1 MTNWPDPISL
11 MWMIIG
17 LAPIAAVI
25 LQCLKYGRT
34 RLVSLFTVGIGLLWL
49 SYHLTP
55 WLAIATDGWSGVLLQ
70 PEYIGEAVRFS
81 TLSMY
86 AYGVGYAL
94 RAWLGRSR
102 WKGSQRLS
110 ATSVCPAHPAPPTVF
125 QRRLSAHVPWNR
137 SVRSSHPARVGAWQL
152 PEIPLAPLVLVA
164 VAVVALQTFLV
175 GGIEELLWSSRGRGE
190 GQFDARETREQKL
203 RQAGTVLLGIGATG
217 GALLGAV
224 AAVSFVNRARY
235 LNAISC
241 FFVVAACN
249 VPAMSHF
256 SRGSGFVFI
265 FWSLVFLI
273 FSTKGKYLAAV
284 GLFSFG
290 IWFSWTG
297 FTQRGSFNPGLA
309 NFLVALGSASPT
321 EQAPSSVG
329 GSFDPGLNPLNAVD
343 AWTAAVW
350 AGLPLIPPSLGQRLA
365 IFAEVLQPLP
375 SEFAGLRTKVG
386 AELAEVFGTW
396 GSTGITTPALAELY
410 LLFGES
416 GVIALFFFG
425 LLARAADE
433 KLWLRASW
441 VWGLVYIA
449 IVFAFVM
456 QLHSGIR
463 AATRVL
469 LYVGAVALI
478 RIVLQV
484 VRRPTQRSGT
494 PIPGTGSSLDRPV
507 ATRHVR

>member
-1 MTNWPDPISL
+1 
-11 MWMIIG
+11 
-17 LAPIAAVI
+17 
-25 LQCLKYGRT
+25 
-34 RLVSLFTVGIGLLWL
+34 
-49 SYHLTP
+49 
-55 WLAIATDGWSGVLLQ
+55 
-70 PEYIGEAVRFS
+70 
-81 TLSMY
+81 
-86 AYGVGYAL
+86 
-94 RAWLGRSR
+94 
-102 WKGSQRLS
+102 
-110 ATSVCPAHPAPPTVF
+110 
-125 QRRLSAHVPWNR
+125 
-137 SVRSSHPARVGAWQL
+137 
-152 PEIPLAPLVLVA
+152 
-164 VAVVALQTFLV
+164 
-175 GGIEELLWSSRGRGE
+175 
-190 GQFDARETREQKL
+190 
-203 RQAGTVLLGIGATG
+203 
-217 GALLGAV
+217 
-224 AAVSFVNRARY
+224 
-235 LNAISC
+235 
-241 FFVVAACN
+241 
-249 VPAMSHF
+249 
-256 SRGSGFVFI
+256 
-265 FWSLVFLI
+265 
-273 FSTKGKYLAAV
+273 
-284 GLFSFG
+284 
-290 IWFSWTG
+290 
-297 FTQRGSFNPGLA
+297 LA

-425 LLARAADE
+425 VLAGAADE

-463 AATRVL
+463 SATRVL